1 MPSNLESLNN
11 YPTWYTDYGDTPTS
25 SPPAT
30 RDIIYDAGYDPDKVT
45 AEFGEMFEDYDP
57 TREQFAQ
64 DRLQSQE
71 QAVTL
76 NYDQNVAQAERDLS
90 LTQAQLGSEG
100 FLAQALQREQESS
113 FLRDKSLYAQQGR
126 VAEARGIAGQEVELQ
141 RGLTQAEQGFSR
153 RDFSAA
159 QRRLGLEEQE
169 IGAAAAQQQAALR
182 DRMSSVG
189 TEQAEAMRRAAS
201 QEAGVGREEERL
213 ALAEA
218 GAETESQFA
227 LGRLG
232 REREELGL
240 QAQQAALAGQGID
253 LEGREIG
260 IQRDLSEEERAEIDI
275 QRQLS
280 GVERDEIGMQRDI
293 SDIQR
298 GRFGLQRETSA
309 LEQQEAEAGIA
320 QLQAQMGQQV
330 AGARRGMMQ
339 AYQAAEADTSG
350 FAGAGARDIAQQRA
364 IQGYAGDAAAGIQGL
379 RARGESLRR
388 GMGRFDIAG
397 REVGLEEQAFD
408 VGAGRFGLAEERLD
422 IGEGRFDI
430 AERRL
435 DIGAG
440 RYDIA
445 EERLDLKRGG
455 LDVEASRR
463 AIGEQDLQAQE
474 AKEKADLER
483 QLDQYDVTARDLAG
497 RTADIQGGLATQ
509 QQRFAQQQRTI
520 NRQTGEVAQREARQM
535 AGVDL
540 TRQTQQTGYDRRVS
554 QLGGQLSGYDLQDA
568 SNKLRF
574 DEQSGRLET
583 QIAQNAIQARASQAQ
598 YDERTGAY
606 QSQLEGIEAQLGEEG
621 FLQRGLQNTLG
632 QMGGRFAE
640 EVYGL
645 RDQYGDEV
653 RNRIM
658 DLIRDEGLD
667 SSYLTGGP
675 QFSEPLP
682 GYGRY
687 EDVPQGNV
695 TRGASAGACFLAGT
709 NVETSKGKQPIE
721 SIKVG
726 DTVLSTDLK
735 SKNKVQSE
743 VTETFVHDDADKYLV
758 INDKIKATPNHP
770 FYSNGEWK
778 EIGELS
784 IGDKILHVDGVEHK
798 IESIEQIDEPVT
810 VYNIEVDKNH
820 NYFAEGY
827 LVHNK

>member
-1 MPSNLESLNN
+1 MPDPGLKSLVN
-11 YPTWYTDYGDTPTS
+11 YPNWYEDYGDNPTS
-25 SPPAT
+25 SPPSL
-30 RDIIYDAGYDPDKVT
+30 RNIIYDQGYKPDAVLD
-45 AEFGEMFEDYDP
+45 EFGDLFEDYDP

-64 DRLQSQE
+64 GRLQNQE
-71 QAVTL
+71 QAVQLT
-76 NYDQNVAQAERDLS
+76 YDQNEAQAERDLS

-113 FLRDKSLYAQQGR
+113 FLRDKSMYAQQER
-126 VAEARGIAGQEVELQ
+126 VGEARDIAGQEVGLQ
-141 RGLTQAEQGFSR
+141 RGLTEAEAGYIDPNTGERVGGF
-153 RDFSAA
+153 A
-159 QRRLGLEEQE
+159 QREFGIAGKRLGLQEQE
-169 IGAAAAQQQAALR
+169 IGAGAKQQQAALR
-182 DRMSSVG
+182 DRMASVG
-189 TEQAEAMRRAAS
+189 TEQAASIRRMTS
-201 QEAGVGREEERL
+201 QIEGVDREEERL

-218 GAETESQFA
+218 GAEAESEFA

-240 QAQQAALAGQGID
+240 QEQEDILARGGID

-260 IQRDLSEEERAEIDI
+260 IQRELSEEERGEIDI

-298 GRFGLQRETSA
+298 GQFGLQRETSA
-309 LEQQEAEAGIA
+309 LEQQEAEAGMA

-339 AYQAAEADTSG
+339 AYQAGEADTSG
-350 FAGAGARDIAQQRA
+350 FAGAGARDVAQQRA

-388 GMGRFDIAG
+388 GMERFDIAG
-397 REVGLEEQAFD
+397 RGIGLEEQAFD
-408 VGAGRFGLAEERLD
+408 VGADRFGLAEERLD

-445 EERLDLKRGG
+445 EERLDLKRGE
-455 LDVEASRR
+455 LDIGADRR
-463 AIGEQDLQAQE
+463 TIGEQDLNAQA

-483 QLDQYDVTARDLAG
+483 QLGQYDITARDLAG
-497 RTADIQGGLATQ
+497 RKDDVRGEFQTQGQRFTQ
-509 QQRFAQQQRTI
+509 QQKTI
-520 NRQTGEVAQREARQM
+520 NRQIGEVAQAETRQM

-583 QIAQNAIQARASQAQ
+583 QIAQNAIQARATQSQ
-598 YDERTGAY
+598 YDERTGVY
-606 QSQLEGIEAQLGEEG
+606 QSQLEGIESQLGDEG

-632 QMGGRFAE
+632 QLGGRFAE

-645 RDQYGDEV
+645 RDQYGDET
-653 RNRIM
+653 RDRIL
-658 DLIRDEGLD
+658 DLIGDEGIDSTYERDKDTDIKNMQAGVVDAAQLTTEQKQSALLD
-667 SSYLTGGP
+667 AGITQDEIDQLMT
-675 QFSEPLP
+675 LP
-682 GYGRY
+682 NW
-687 EDVPQGNV
+687 DQLNV
-695 TRGASAGACFLAGT
+695 RELIYK
-709 NVETSKGKQPIE
+709 TSKFGNF
-721 SIKVG
+721 G
-726 DTVLSTDLK
+726 D
-735 SKNKVQSE
+735 E
-743 VTETFVHDDADKYLV
+743 
-758 INDKIKATPNHP
+758 
-770 FYSNGEWK
+770 
-778 EIGELS
+778 
-784 IGDKILHVDGVEHK
+784 
-798 IESIEQIDEPVT
+798 
-810 VYNIEVDKNH
+810 
-820 NYFAEGY
+820 
-827 LVHNK
+827 

>member
-11 YPTWYTDYGDTPTS
+11 YPTWYTDYGDNPTS
-25 SPPAT
+25 SPPNL
-30 RDIIYDAGYDPDKVT
+30 RNIIYDQGYKPD
-45 AEFGEMFEDYDP
+45 AILDEFGDLFEDYDP

-64 DRLQSQE
+64 GRLQNQE
-71 QAVTL
+71 QAVQLT
-76 NYDQNVAQAERDLS
+76 YEQNEAQAERDLS

-113 FLRDKSLYAQQGR
+113 FLRDKSMYAQQER
-126 VAEARGIAGQEVELQ
+126 VGEARDIAGQEVGLQ
-141 RGLTQAEQGFSR
+141 RGLTQEEQGFAR

-159 QRRLGLEEQE
+159 QRRLGLEEQGIE
-169 IGAAAAQQQAALR
+169 AGAAQQQAALR
-182 DRMSSVG
+182 DRMASVG

-201 QEAGVGREEERL
+201 QIGGVGREEERL

-218 GAETESQFA
+218 GAGAESEFA

-240 QAQQAALAGQGID
+240 QEQQAQLARGGID

-260 IQRDLSEEERAEIDI
+260 IQRQLSEEERGEIDI

-309 LEQQEAEAGIA
+309 LEQQEAQAGMT

-339 AYQAAEADTSG
+339 AYQAGEADTSG
-350 FAGAGARDIAQQRA
+350 FAGAGARDVAQQRA

-388 GMGRFDIAG
+388 GMERFDIAG

-445 EERLDLKRGG
+445 EERLDLKRGE
-455 LDVEASRR
+455 LDIGADRR

-474 AKEKADLER
+474 SKEKADLER
-483 QLDQYDVTARDLAG
+483 QLSQYDVTARDLAG
-497 RTADIQGGLATQ
+497 RKDDVRGALQTQG
-509 QQRFAQQQRTI
+509 QRFAQQQKTI
-520 NRQTGEVAQREARQM
+520 NRQVGEVAQTEARQM
-535 AGVDL
+535 AGVNL

-583 QIAQNAIQARASQAQ
+583 QIAQNAIQARATQSQ
-598 YDERTGAY
+598 YDERTGVY
-606 QSQLEGIEAQLGEEG
+606 QSQLEGIESQLGEQG

-632 QMGGRFAE
+632 QLGGRFAE

-645 RDQYGDEV
+645 RDQYGDET
-653 RNRIM
+653 RDRM
-658 DLIRDEGLD
+658 LDLIRDEGIDSTYERTSGSPYVDDSALD
-667 SSYLTGGP
+667 ARLENRHEEQLTGEDPFGESGV
-675 QFSEPLP
+675 FLP
-682 GYGRY
+682 GQ
-687 EDVPQGNV
+687 QG
-695 TRGASAGACFLAGT
+695 T
-709 NVETSKGKQPIE
+709 Q
-721 SIKVG
+721 
-726 DTVLSTDLK
+726 LSTAQK
-735 SKNKVQSE
+735 QSALL
-743 VTETFVHDDADKYLV
+743 DAG
-758 INDKIKATPNHP
+758 ITQ
-770 FYSNGEWK
+770 
-778 EIGELS
+778 
-784 IGDKILHVDGVEHK
+784 
-798 IESIEQIDEPVT
+798 EQINQLMELP
-810 VYNIEVDKNH
+810 NW
-820 NYFAEGY
+820 AELNVRELIY
-827 LVHNK
+827 KTRPPS